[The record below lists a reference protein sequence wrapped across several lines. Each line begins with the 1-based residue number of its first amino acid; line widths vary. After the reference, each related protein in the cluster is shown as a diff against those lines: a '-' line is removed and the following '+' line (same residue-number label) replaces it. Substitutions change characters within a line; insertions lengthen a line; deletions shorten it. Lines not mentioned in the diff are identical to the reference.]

1 MQKMENEIF
10 VGRASSITGGGD
22 GLSQP
27 FRLREHGRESPSCGL
42 GVPTS
47 AGSVAFFSAHASLAE
62 RSQVLWEVN
71 TILSGM
77 KSRNGAR

>member
-47 AGSVAFFSAHASLAE
+47 AGSVAFFRRMHRWRSGVKFFGRSTPYSA
-62 RSQVLWEVN
+62 V
-71 TILSGM
+71 
-77 KSRNGAR
+77 